1 MAVLT
6 HESCKLRIEP
16 GHNDHG
22 TTDIV
27 FRPSNEDKYAKNQAP
42 KLVWLL
48 FLVMDNLIKV
58 M

>member
-6 HESCKLRIEP
+6 HESYKLSIEP

-27 FRPSNEDKYAKNQAP
+27 FRPGDEDKYAKNQAP
-42 KLVWLL
+42 KLV
-48 FLVMDNLIKV
+48 
-58 M
+58 

>member
-6 HESCKLRIEP
+6 HESCKLSIEP

-27 FRPSNEDKYAKNQAP
+27 FRPGDEDKYAKNQAP
-42 KLVWLL
+42 KLV
-48 FLVMDNLIKV
+48 
-58 M
+58 